1 MFVYLLVLLNV
12 VMLFFTFGSFSDKK
26 KIFPVL
32 AEAVSAFLCLFMIT
46 SSLMWFFEFFTV
58 EFCLLV
64 VTFLVVAVFTVV
76 YFKSSRK
83 GADFFLLGGIK
94 FDYRTLINRGILIVA
109 TLISLGAYSTMGIGY
124 NDGNAQTQAISI
136 LNGQKSLEFEIDE
149 YADIKP
155 NSAYEYYF
163 FDSISNIDREN
174 FTATYR
180 IIHDETREDKQ
191 QVMLG
196 EYGSNPVYP
205 SLLALSSSLFGTRRM
220 AFIQAIFAFC
230 LFVFVNEIL
239 RVLKCD
245 WKLRSVLI
253 LLLSVSP
260 ILVYCNHTTLVEP
273 LLGFCMILFAY
284 FLLCKKDKSQIL
296 SSLGVVTFAF
306 LHTSVYTMIPLF
318 LILYWMF
325 YIHTRQKRHLISS
338 GLMIVGYVLS
348 FIFLNIT
355 AYENTSINYRLGIP
369 FLGENCFIF
378 VIIICAVTL
387 IVGLLLLILFRKT
400 DSNKLLEFERGIGC
414 RIFKILMA
422 LAALAPIPV
431 TVILIILKCYTFGDF
446 LNITFIEFTVC
457 SGVLLMPYI
466 LFRLISMK
474 YPLGIR
480 EAAVVVMFIYSVV
493 LYSCAMKPMLD
504 GYYYDSRYISTF
516 LPFVILISGVM
527 LQLLKEEKY
536 YIPIISIIILLIPYT
551 FSLMDSK
558 ADSRLDKEIFEDVLE
573 TVEEQADEDS
583 VILVEKD
590 LLKYFYYP
598 LISTTDVRVYPI
610 EEGYFDLFCSDTDD
624 YYSKALYITND
635 NGMKYAS
642 AGSVCYMNTNCF
654 NSVSENN
661 LSALIGLPNRF
672 DQNSSERIQVLKKD
686 ALYRFI
692 NLELYEELN
701 IDDFKL
707 SVKDVEI
714 NDNGEANITVS
725 VKEDENIYFNDRY
738 YLSYHFEYENEEDIY
753 DLPRT
758 NIGPLVNADCTLV
771 IDLND
776 QPEDVTVII
785 DAVEEEV
792 EWYSWNNIVPVIIFT
807 KDNEGEWEYTISDK
821 KLIY

>member
-1 MFVYLLVLLNV
+1 
-12 VMLFFTFGSFSDKK
+12 
-26 KIFPVL
+26 
-32 AEAVSAFLCLFMIT
+32 
-46 SSLMWFFEFFTV
+46 
-58 EFCLLV
+58 
-64 VTFLVVAVFTVV
+64 
-76 YFKSSRK
+76 
-83 GADFFLLGGIK
+83 
-94 FDYRTLINRGILIVA
+94 
-109 TLISLGAYSTMGIGY
+109 
-124 NDGNAQTQAISI
+124 
-136 LNGQKSLEFEIDE
+136 
-149 YADIKP
+149 
-155 NSAYEYYF
+155 
-163 FDSISNIDREN
+163 
-174 FTATYR
+174 
-180 IIHDETREDKQ
+180 
-191 QVMLG
+191 
-196 EYGSNPVYP
+196 
-205 SLLALSSSLFGTRRM
+205 
-220 AFIQAIFAFC
+220 
-230 LFVFVNEIL
+230 
-239 RVLKCD
+239 
-245 WKLRSVLI
+245 
-253 LLLSVSP
+253 
-260 ILVYCNHTTLVEP
+260 
-273 LLGFCMILFAY
+273 
-284 FLLCKKDKSQIL
+284 
-296 SSLGVVTFAF
+296 
-306 LHTSVYTMIPLF
+306 
-318 LILYWMF
+318 
-325 YIHTRQKRHLISS
+325 
-338 GLMIVGYVLS
+338 
-348 FIFLNIT
+348 
-355 AYENTSINYRLGIP
+355 
-369 FLGENCFIF
+369 
-378 VIIICAVTL
+378 
-387 IVGLLLLILFRKT
+387 
-400 DSNKLLEFERGIGC
+400 
-414 RIFKILMA
+414 
-422 LAALAPIPV
+422 
-431 TVILIILKCYTFGDF
+431 
-446 LNITFIEFTVC
+446 
-457 SGVLLMPYI
+457 
-466 LFRLISMK
+466 MK

-642 AGSVCYMNTNCF
+642 EGSVCYMNNNCF

-661 LSALIGLPNRF
+661 LSVIIGLPDRF
-672 DQNSSERIQVLKKD
+672 DKSSSERIQVLKKD

-701 IDDFKL
+701 IDDIKL

-758 NIGPLVNADCTLV
+758 IIGPLVNDDCTLV

-792 EWYSWNNIVPVIIFT
+792 EWYSWNNIVPAIIFT